1 MSKTTWSCH
10 HSRSRN
16 ARALSPSQSWAISAT
31 LRVPSMASNRRFS
44 LASIGRKMSPQAC
57 VRLMK
62 RADPCSPPAAAG
74 LPELRRWE
82 HRLAVLQ
89 GHDGPALR
97 QQCVEDAAAGRRRQD
112 TPTRTRRGSGPARCH
127 SACRARRSPPGRCP
141 PTSATSSTSPRACGG
156 EVGHAT
162 VDTRVREVLSESG

>member
-89 GHDGPALR
+89 GQTVQPFASSVSRTQPQGCGAKIR
-97 QQCVEDAAAGRRRQD
+97 QPGRGKDRGQLAA
-112 TPTRTRRGSGPARCH
+112 TRRVERDEARQADARQRRPQAQRAPGRAGARWPCH
-127 SACRARRSPPGRCP
+127 SRHA
-141 PTSATSSTSPRACGG
+141 SSGG
-156 EVGHAT
+156 S
-162 VDTRVREVLSESG
+162 L